1 MIGEINMKVAGEK
14 IKIARKAKRLSQ
26 AELAKGICTQ
36 ATISNIENKNVCD
49 SLDIFSSVCLRLDLQ
64 VEECIENSS
73 EHKLESMLN
82 KVEALCN
89 LVKSEEAYRVLN
101 NFTDDISTSNYVL
114 ETKFFY
120 YKGVTSLLGKKNSS
134 EALFYLH
141 RGSEIDREINVYN
154 ILSVNTIGILYELE
168 NDLRKAKVY
177 YDKSLEMLNSFSQE
191 IPTQVC
197 KIYYNSAKFYSL
209 IKDYAKSFKL
219 CVEGINLNKKH
230 NTNYNLEMLLY
241 EKAYNK
247 HMLDKNAE
255 EDYRVAYYFAKF
267 FGNDH
272 LVSVINENISKFNY
286 SL

>member
-1 MIGEINMKVAGEK
+1 MKVSGEK

-36 ATISNIENKNVCD
+36 ATVSNIENKNVCD

-82 KVEALCN
+82 KVETLCN
-89 LVKSEEAYRVLN
+89 VFKHEEAYVIIN
-101 NFTDDISTSNYVL
+101 DYKDDISTSNYVL
-114 ETKFFY
+114 ETKYFY
-120 YKGVTSLLGKKNSS
+120 YKGSTSLLGKKNKS
-134 EALFYLH
+134 EGLFYLH
-141 RGSEIDREINVYN
+141 RGSEIDREVNVYN
-154 ILSVNTIGILYELE
+154 ILSVNTIGTLYAME
-168 NDLRKAKVY
+168 NDLKKAKVY
-177 YDKSLEMLNSFSQE
+177 FDKSLELLNRFQQD
-191 IPTQVC
+191 IPVQISNV
-197 KIYYNSAKFYSL
+197 YFNSAKFYSL
-209 IKDYAKSFKL
+209 IEDYAKSL
-219 CVEGINLNKKH
+219 SICIEGIEMNKKY
-230 NTNYNLEMLLY
+230 NTNYFLDALLY

-272 LVSVINENISKFNY
+272 LVSVITSDVEEFNY